1 MSILAGGESAQIID
15 REAQSLW
22 FMNSFSLVEAAGRNC
37 AQALVEACASL
48 GRGHKEVDCT
58 TAPAALCSCQ
68 ALFGPSRPFP
78 RIVALAGSGN
88 NAADALVM
96 LRALILRYGRV
107 ANTAKTAG
115 PTTVENPAMI
125 FSRLPEENEE
135 SPRAEAFRCLKKMGL
150 AFYLWDEN
158 GENREAG
165 ELIRA
170 AEIIIDGIGGTGIKG
185 SLKGNSRNLLQYVD
199 NFIQSGASSG
209 NRGLLVSIDVPSGLN
224 DQWKSGLPV
233 IQADITLA
241 IEPSKLC
248 LYKSRARPYAG
259 RIIPVGEVFPV
270 PLMEGHGDAEL
281 LDWREAGSR
290 IPPVRET
297 AYKHERGLVE
307 IHAGS
312 RGAAGA
318 ALIAG
323 MGAQAAGAGLI
334 RLVTSGEVYP
344 VLASRL
350 PAGLLVVPEG
360 DPAGEE
366 SFHPNAFV
374 LGPGWGKTDEHRSCL
389 EGLLKEE
396 ERGTPLIIDADA
408 IHLAKGLS
416 FHGNAVLTPHPGE
429 FAAYTDIPKDEILE
443 DPIPILKTF
452 ARDRNITIVLK
463 GHVIYI
469 ASPQGRIAV
478 IDGMSPVLA
487 AGGSGDL
494 LAGLCG
500 GIAGR
505 LSAVGDN
512 VAAGGS
518 GAAGGSVPA
527 RDSAAVFAF
536 SGYDCAAAAAALLI
550 AASRH
555 PSTARRF
562 GDPSDIAEAAALLA
576 GEAWLPG
583 TFRRVN
589 KHEQRFPSGGTHG
602 G

>member
-1 MSILAGGESAQIID
+1 
-15 REAQSLW
+15 
-22 FMNSFSLVEAAGRNC
+22 
-37 AQALVEACASL
+37 
-48 GRGHKEVDCT
+48 
-58 TAPAALCSCQ
+58 
-68 ALFGPSRPFP
+68 
-78 RIVALAGSGN
+78 
-88 NAADALVM
+88 
-96 LRALILRYGRV
+96 
-107 ANTAKTAG
+107 
-115 PTTVENPAMI
+115 MI
-125 FSRLPEENEE
+125 FSRLPEETEE

-165 ELIRA
+165 ELIRT
-170 AEIIIDGIGGTGIKG
+170 AEIIIDGISGTGIRG
-185 SLKGNSRNLLQYVD
+185 SLTGNSENLLQYVN

-209 NRGLLVSIDVPSGLN
+209 KRGLLVSIDVPSGLS
-224 DQWKSGLPV
+224 DQWKSGLPI

-270 PLMEGHGDAEL
+270 PLMEGHADAEL
-281 LDWREAGSR
+281 LDWKEAGGR
-290 IPPVRET
+290 IPPVKAT

-312 RGAAGA
+312 RGATGA
-318 ALIAG
+318 ALIAS

-334 RLVTSGEVYP
+334 KLVTSREAYP

-350 PAGLLVVPEG
+350 PAGLLVLPEG
-360 DPAGEE
+360 EPAGEGG
-366 SFHPNAFV
+366 FQPHAFV
-374 LGPGWGKTDEHRSCL
+374 LGPGWGKTDEHRSYL
-389 EGLLKEE
+389 ESLLKEE
-396 ERGTPLIIDADA
+396 EHGIPLIIDADA
-408 IHLAKGLS
+408 VHIAKGLS

-429 FAAYTDIPKDEILE
+429 FAAYTGIPKDEILE

-452 ARDRNITIVLK
+452 ARERNITIVLK

-505 LSAVGDN
+505 LSAAGD
-512 VAAGGS
+512 
-518 GAAGGSVPA
+518 GAA
-527 RDSAAVFAF
+527 AF
-536 SGYDCAAAAAALLI
+536 SGYDCAAAAASLLI

-555 PSTARRF
+555 PSIARRF
-562 GDPSDIAEAAALLA
+562 GDPSDIAGAAALLA

-583 TFRRVN
+583 TFRRAD
-589 KHEQRFPSGGTHG
+589 KHGRRLPSGGAHG

>member
-1 MSILAGGESAQIID
+1 MSILVSGESAQIID
-15 REAQSLW
+15 REARSLW

-37 AQALVEACASL
+37 ARALVECVPP
-48 GRGHKEVDCT
+48 GREHKEAACT
-58 TAPAALCSCQ
+58 PPPAALCACS
-68 ALFGPSRPFP
+68 ALFEPSRPFP

-96 LRALILRYGRV
+96 LRALILRYGREADAV
-107 ANTAKTAG
+107 TAADSAAA
-115 PTTVENPAMI
+115 ENPVMI

-150 AFYLWDEN
+150 VYYLWDEN

-165 ELIRA
+165 AVIRA

-185 SLKGNSRNLLQYVD
+185 SLRGNSENLLRYVN

-209 NRGLLVSIDVPSGLN
+209 NRGLLVSIDVPSGLS
-224 DQWKSGLPV
+224 DQWKSGLPI

-241 IEPSKLC
+241 IEPLKLC

-259 RIIPVGEVFPV
+259 RIVPVGEVFPV
-270 PLMEGHGDAEL
+270 PLMEGHADAEL
-281 LDWREAGSR
+281 LDWKEAGSR
-290 IPPVRET
+290 VPSVKAT

-312 RGAAGA
+312 RGATGA

-334 RLVTSGEVYP
+334 RLVTSREAYP

-360 DPAGEE
+360 ESAGEGG
-366 SFHPNAFV
+366 FRPHAFV
-374 LGPGWGKTDEHRSCL
+374 LGPGWGKTDEHRSYL
-389 EGLLKEE
+389 ESLLKEE
-396 ERGTPLIIDADA
+396 EQGAPLIIDADA

-429 FAAYTDIPKDEILE
+429 FAAYTGISKDEILE

-469 ASPQGRIAV
+469 ASPRGRIAV

-487 AGGSGDL
+487 TGGSGDL

-505 LSAVGDN
+505 LY
-512 VAAGGS
+512 AAG
-518 GAAGGSVPA
+518 
-527 RDSAAVFAF
+527 DSAPALAF

-555 PSTARRF
+555 SSTARRF

-583 TFRRVN
+583 TFRRMN
-589 KHEQRFPSGGTHG
+589 KRE
-602 G
+602 

>member
-1 MSILAGGESAQIID
+1 
-15 REAQSLW
+15 
-22 FMNSFSLVEAAGRNC
+22 
-37 AQALVEACASL
+37 
-48 GRGHKEVDCT
+48 
-58 TAPAALCSCQ
+58 
-68 ALFGPSRPFP
+68 
-78 RIVALAGSGN
+78 
-88 NAADALVM
+88 M
-96 LRALILRYGRV
+96 LRALILRYGS
-107 ANTAKTAG
+107 AADAAG
-115 PTTVENPAMI
+115 ASGPAAAGNPVMI

-165 ELIRA
+165 ELIRS
-170 AEIIIDGIGGTGIKG
+170 AEIIIDGISGTGIKG
-185 SLKGNSRNLLQYVD
+185 SLKGNSENLLQYVN
-199 NFIQSGASSG
+199 NFILSRASLG
-209 NRGLLVSIDVPSGLN
+209 KRGLLVSIDVPSGLS

-259 RIIPVGEVFPV
+259 RIIPVGEVFPA
-270 PLMEGHGDAEL
+270 PLMESHGDAEL
-281 LDWREAGSR
+281 LDWKEARSR
-290 IPPVRET
+290 IPSVRET

-312 RGAAGA
+312 LGAAGA

-323 MGAQAAGAGLI
+323 KGAQAAGAGLI
-334 RLVTSGEVYP
+334 RLVTSREVYA

-360 DPAGEE
+360 EPAGE
-366 SFHPNAFV
+366 SGFHPNAFV
-374 LGPGWGKTDEHRSCL
+374 LGPGWGKTDEHRSYL
-389 EGLLKEE
+389 ESLLKEE
-396 ERGTPLIIDADA
+396 EQGTPLIIDADA

-429 FAAYTDIPKDEILE
+429 FAAYTGIPKDEILE

-469 ASPQGRIAV
+469 ASPRGRIAV

-505 LSAVGDN
+505 LSAVGTS
-512 VAAGGS
+512 ATAGDR
-518 GAAGGSVPA
+518 VPA
-527 RDSAAVFAF
+527 GDKVPAACAF

-555 PSTARRF
+555 PSRARRF
-562 GDPSDIAEAAALLA
+562 GDPSDIAETAALLA

-589 KHEQRFPSGGTHG
+589 THGQRLPPGGTHG

>member
-1 MSILAGGESAQIID
+1 
-15 REAQSLW
+15 
-22 FMNSFSLVEAAGRNC
+22 
-37 AQALVEACASL
+37 
-48 GRGHKEVDCT
+48 
-58 TAPAALCSCQ
+58 
-68 ALFGPSRPFP
+68 
-78 RIVALAGSGN
+78 
-88 NAADALVM
+88 
-96 LRALILRYGRV
+96 
-107 ANTAKTAG
+107 
-115 PTTVENPAMI
+115 
-125 FSRLPEENEE
+125 
-135 SPRAEAFRCLKKMGL
+135 
-150 AFYLWDEN
+150 
-158 GENREAG
+158 
-165 ELIRA
+165 
-170 AEIIIDGIGGTGIKG
+170 
-185 SLKGNSRNLLQYVD
+185 
-199 NFIQSGASSG
+199 
-209 NRGLLVSIDVPSGLN
+209 
-224 DQWKSGLPV
+224 
-233 IQADITLA
+233 
-241 IEPSKLC
+241 
-248 LYKSRARPYAG
+248 
-259 RIIPVGEVFPV
+259 
-270 PLMEGHGDAEL
+270 
-281 LDWREAGSR
+281 
-290 IPPVRET
+290 
-297 AYKHERGLVE
+297 
-307 IHAGS
+307 
-312 RGAAGA
+312 
-318 ALIAG
+318 

-334 RLVTSGEVYP
+334 RLVTSREVYP

-360 DPAGEE
+360 EPAGEDG
-366 SFHPNAFV
+366 FHPNAFV
-374 LGPGWGKTDEHRSCL
+374 LGPGWGKTDEHRSYL

-396 ERGTPLIIDADA
+396 EQGTPLIIDADA

-429 FAAYTDIPKDEILE
+429 FAAYTGIPKDEILE

-469 ASPQGRIAV
+469 ASPRGRIAV

-494 LAGLCG
+494 LAGLCW

-505 LSAVGDN
+505 LSAAGGSAPAGDS

-518 GAAGGSVPA
+518 VAA
-527 RDSAAVFAF
+527 FAF